1 MEPWYIVLA
10 AGAFLVAA
18 IWISIWQRLRPN
30 AYHRRVRGQSKRAL
44 KRMQSMTPGA
54 MINYLRKMNP
64 HAVEEIVLDAA
75 YVAGHRIR
83 RNQAYTGD
91 GGVDGEIMVDGVW
104 HLVQTKRYRKTIS
117 PQHVADFAALCA
129 RRGQPGLFIHCGR
142 TGQKSRNNVT
152 QHVRIISGS
161 LITALITGRT
171 LNLQPTPRRKDTSFD
186 RSEQRRAPIP
196 MPSHQSQTY

>member
-1 MEPWYIVLA
+1 MDQIYFVLA
-10 AGAFLVAA
+10 AGFILIAA
-18 IWISIWQRLRPN
+18 IWIAAWKHLRPN

-54 MINYLRKMNP
+54 MINYMRKMNP

-75 YVAGHRIR
+75 HAAGHRIR
-83 RNQAYTGD
+83 RNDAYTGD

-117 PQHVADFAALCA
+117 PQHVSDFAALCA

-142 TGQKSRNNVT
+142 TGQKSRSNATAQIRFV
-152 QHVRIISGS
+152 SGS
-161 LITALITGRT
+161 AITALITGRS
-171 LNLQPTPRRKDTSFD
+171 LNLQPTPRSP
-186 RSEQRRAPIP
+186 RAPGDRYIPRAAPNP
-196 MPSHQSQTY
+196 MPNQQPASL